1 MRLSN
6 VFLIIAGLAAAVLII
21 ESSVTPAG
29 IDVCTALRLCVL
41 AFGAGLALWNLIPGT
56 DETLIERGSRSL
68 RLRLLLFGI
77 ALALAAFFI
86 PSSARCCAGGRHGL
100 FSSMICFFPSLD
112 RV

>member
-1 MRLSN
+1 MRN

-21 ESSVTPAG
+21 ESSVTSAG

-41 AFGAGLALWNLIPGT
+41 AFGAGLALWNLIPGS
-56 DETLIERGSRSL
+56 DETLMERGSRSL

-86 PSSARCCAGGRHGL
+86 PSSAKCGAWGRPGL
-100 FSSMICFFPSLD
+100 FSSMQCFFPPLD
-112 RV
+112 GV